1 MKNFKESSTSNPLSN
16 FVNCIVFI
24 SCLIFGIYIILSLAL
39 VPNALLLWQYHSAN
53 SVHNSSSTII
63 TSLEHIA
70 FGIAAS
76 DKSWSRR
83 KEYVRLWWRPEVM
96 KGCVF
101 LEQMPPISE
110 NDRVSLPPICISADT
125 SRFKY
130 TNKYGRRSA
139 IRVARVVSE
148 TVALMNNNSDV
159 RWFVFGDDDTVFFP
173 DNLVKTLQK
182 YDHGLWYYIGTNSEY
197 FETNKGNSFEMAF
210 GGAGFAISSPLAK
223 VLGKVLDSCLIRY
236 HGVYGSDARIHI
248 CLAELG
254 VSLTHEPGF
263 HQMDMKGNIF
273 GLLTA
278 HPIRPLISLHHI
290 DKLYPIFPNMRSL
303 EALIQLVK
311 AAKADPERILQQT
324 VCYDQLSS
332 TFSVSWGYAIQQ
344 WRWNALLRDIIRA
357 QETYIPW
364 NKNENYD
371 VDTQRYDPNPCKR
384 PDVFFF
390 DSVSSNRDG
399 TTSIYK
405 KADRNC
411 TKNKNKIDV
420 IRVSSKKLD
429 LNAKQMQAPRRQ
441 CCDVLQ
447 SSSSARSSVI
457 DIGIRECGAEEL
469 IQMKLQE

>member
-263 HQMDMKGNIF
+263 HQMDLVGNSF

-278 HPIRPLISLHHI
+278 HPTRPLVTLHHL
-290 DKLYPIFPNMRSL
+290 DKVNPFFPNMTTL
-303 EALIQLVK
+303 EALSQLVK
-311 AAKADPERILQQT
+311 TAKVDPERILQIT
-324 VCYDQLSS
+324 VCCDQLSSS

-344 WRWNALLRDIIRA
+344 WKGNVLVPDIIRA
-357 QETYIPW
+357 RETYRSW
-364 NKNENYD
+364 NRNKYYNF
-371 VDTQRYDPNPCKR
+371 DTERFDPNTCKR
-384 PDVFFF
+384 PDVFSF
-390 DSVSSNRDG
+390 DGISFSSDG
-399 TTSIYK
+399 TMSIYEK
-405 KADRNC
+405 VDRICPND
-411 TKNKNKIDV
+411 NKV
-420 IRVSSKKLD
+420 VEIRVFSRKLNLD
-429 LNAKQMQAPRRQ
+429 AKQVRTPTCKYHHHNDCRFWKIA
-441 CCDVLQ
+441 VLI
-447 SSSSARSSVI
+447 SDA
-457 DIGIRECGAEEL
+457 
-469 IQMKLQE
+469 